1 MEAKPTTS
9 SYFLTSA
16 LITFL
21 LFISNLENSSAAI
34 TSPTTT
40 NTTKISSSTY
50 KKYLKSACNST
61 TYPKL
66 CYSSLSRYYSTI
78 KTNDQTLCTTAL
90 NVSLQAASKT
100 SSLAAALSKKRG
112 LSHIEAEVV
121 QDCVYE
127 MRDSIDELNQSLDAL
142 GSLEF
147 NSSYVRFQISN
158 VKTWVSAAIT
168 DEDTCVD
175 EIDDDEVSSSVKQ
188 KIRKSILNVAMV
200 TSNALALIN
209 NKLSY

>member
-1 MEAKPTTS
+1 
-9 SYFLTSA
+9 
-16 LITFL
+16 
-21 LFISNLENSSAAI
+21 
-34 TSPTTT
+34 
-40 NTTKISSSTY
+40 
-50 KKYLKSACNST
+50 
-61 TYPKL
+61 
-66 CYSSLSRYYSTI
+66 
-78 KTNDQTLCTTAL
+78 
-90 NVSLQAASKT
+90 
-100 SSLAAALSKKRG
+100 
-112 LSHIEAEVV
+112 
-121 QDCVYE
+121 